1 MEFNLESGSW
11 GLVIRGLIRCLI
23 CLVLLQDTSGKTHTR
38 TSNTPI
44 ELNSHRNPATPSGRV
59 NPEVSPRYR
68 SDELIAYYD
77 ISVVITSKY
86 LKKEPTSKIIKLG
99 KRYSII

>member
-1 MEFNLESGSW
+1 MLLE
-11 GLVIRGLIRCLI
+11 
-23 CLVLLQDTSGKTHTR
+23 DTSCKTHTH
-38 TSNTPI
+38 TSSTAI

-68 SDELIAYYD
+68 SDESIAHYD

-86 LKKEPTSKIIKLG
+86 LKKSEKAKSLCSENVTA
-99 KRYSII
+99 